1 MRTPHEKLLHAN
13 ALFLQGKHKEA
24 LEGYEEILRSSPDAL
39 AAANLAYMYHRGISV
54 VRDYQKAFQLYTVAS
69 DGDGGAALFNLAIM
83 HLRGQG
89 VPVDFVK
96 ARELMRRSAQ
106 NGCIDAK
113 LYLGLAYLLGYM
125 YDPIEI
131 ECISLIPFYRVI
143 YRDYSTPL
151 LDGGGFDP
159 DMEDRRFEAIESD
172 AEDAFE
178 MYKSVAFAHA
188 DDPYVE
194 RQLAAANFMKAKFY
208 IEGVGNRYDPKMG
221 FRLMEQAAIFGYS
234 QEAAAF
240 LLANRDKAKT
250 YKVNLPKLERLV
262 ESGYFRPTTGAL
274 ANPKS
279 HCVPLMLPADSQG

>member
-69 DGDGGAALFNLAIM
+69 EGDGGVSFFNLAIM

-96 ARELMRRSAQ
+96 ARKLMQRSAQ
-106 NGCIDAK
+106 QGCADAN
-113 LYLGLAYLLGYM
+113 LYLGLAYLMGYM
-125 YDPIEI
+125 YDPVEI

-143 YRDYSTPL
+143 YRDYSVPL
-151 LDGGGFDP
+151 LDGGDFDP
-159 DMEDRRFEAIESD
+159 DMEDRRFEAIECD

-178 MYKSVAFAHA
+178 MYKSVALEHS

-194 RQLAAANFMKAKFY
+194 RQVAAANFMKAKFY

-240 LLANRDKAKT
+240 LLANRDKAKV

-279 HCVPLMLPADSQG
+279 HRVPLMLPADSQG